1 MIKNKQ
7 SFQDKYINSNY
18 LSSRANWNEL
28 VISKIKVEKIAVIED
43 SRGMRKDGS
52 MNPDKELINSI
63 KKKYQNVEV
72 IKTKDIASFM
82 KKHGVLIVN

>member
-72 IKTKDIASFM
+72 IKTKDISSFM

>member
-28 VISKIKVEKIAVIED
+28 VISKIKVEKIVVIED

-72 IKTKDIASFM
+72 IKTKDISSFM